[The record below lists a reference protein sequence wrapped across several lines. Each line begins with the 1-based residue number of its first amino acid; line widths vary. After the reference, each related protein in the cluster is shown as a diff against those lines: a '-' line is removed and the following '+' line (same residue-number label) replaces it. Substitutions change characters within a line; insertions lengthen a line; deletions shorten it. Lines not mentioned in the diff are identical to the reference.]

1 MKIVVSG
8 STGLVGSALQPV
20 LVRAGHDVVPL
31 VRRPPAPGERAMQ
44 WNPARGTID
53 RAGLEGADAVIH
65 LAGENVFGRWTPAK
79 KNRIRDSRVLGT
91 QLVSDALA
99 GLNRRPRTLLAASAV
114 GYYGDRGDEMLTE
127 HSAPGEDFLAHVS
140 REWEAATGAATRAG
154 IRVVNL
160 RFGIVLTATGGAL
173 AKMLPPFRLGL
184 GGHIGSGNQYVSWI
198 AMDDVLAAI
207 VFALSTETLVGPVNM
222 TSPNPV
228 TNRELA
234 KALGKEYVSWI
245 AMDDVL
251 AAIVFALS
259 TETLVGPVNMTSPNP
274 VTNREL
280 AKALGKVL
288 GRPAIVAVPSFAL
301 RMAFGPEGAGMLQ
314 SGQRVLPERLRAAGF
329 RYRHE
334 TIEAT
339 LRDELVK
346 PA

>member
-31 VRRPPAPGERAMQ
+31 VRRPPAPGERAIQ

-127 HSAPGEDFLAHVS
+127 QSAPGEDFLAHVS

-198 AMDDVLAAI
+198 AMDDVLAA
-207 VFALSTETLVGPVNM
+207 M
-222 TSPNPV
+222 
-228 TNRELA
+228 
-234 KALGKEYVSWI
+234 
-245 AMDDVL
+245 
-251 AAIVFALS
+251 VFALS